1 MGRRVRPSQKEIA
14 RNASPTGRRQAR
26 PAAVEK
32 AMLRRKRTKHLRH
45 DRVALAIMGALLLLG
60 LALDHLVS
68 G

>member
-32 AMLRRKRTKHLRH
+32 AMRRRKRTKPLHY
-45 DRVALAIMGALLLLG
+45 DRMALVIIGALLLLG
-60 LALDHLVS
+60 LALGHLVS

>member
-1 MGRRVRPSQKEIA
+1 
-14 RNASPTGRRQAR
+14 
-26 PAAVEK
+26 
-32 AMLRRKRTKHLRH
+32 MLRRKRTKHLRH